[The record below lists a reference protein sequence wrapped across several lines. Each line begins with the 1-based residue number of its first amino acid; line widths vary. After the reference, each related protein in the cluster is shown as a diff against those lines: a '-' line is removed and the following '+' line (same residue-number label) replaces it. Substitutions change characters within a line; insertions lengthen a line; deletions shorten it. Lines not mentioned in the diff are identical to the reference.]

1 MNPKLPGYAY
11 VFGQF
16 DFNATPL
23 APPGTKVLVHSKPK
37 KWATWDFNG
46 IEGWYIGPSLQHYRC
61 MKCFMPTTRAEV
73 NADTITFFPKTIKFP
88 KVDINDFLRQAATD
102 IITLLTNPPPPL
114 IPSLSA
120 GDDSYNAILQ
130 LATILNRNEIPDKTF
145 DSLTEQTFAAA
156 AANIQNIPKFVPP
169 TPLKPPPPDPV
180 NTLAVL

>member
-1 MNPKLPGYAY
+1 MNPKLSGYAY

-23 APPGTKVLVHSKPK
+23 APPGTKVLVHSKPNNR
-37 KWATWDFNG
+37 ATWDFNG

-102 IITLLTNPPPPL
+102 IITLLTNSLPPL
-114 IPSLSA
+114 IPKFSA

-130 LATILNRNEIPDKTF
+130 LATILNRNEITDKTF
-145 DSLTEQTFAAA
+145 DSLIEQTVAVATA
-156 AANIQNIPKFVPP
+156 SIQNIPIFF
-169 TPLKPPPPDPV
+169 TY
-180 NTLAVL
+180 TSQATTS